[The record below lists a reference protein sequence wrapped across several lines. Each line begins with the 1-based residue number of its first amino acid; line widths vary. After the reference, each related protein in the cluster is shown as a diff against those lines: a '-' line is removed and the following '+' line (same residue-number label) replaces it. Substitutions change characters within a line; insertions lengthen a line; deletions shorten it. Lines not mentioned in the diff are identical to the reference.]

1 MSFLDT
7 SVLPIKIVDINYQS
21 WGVKHFTAA
30 PRGFH
35 ALVYRFKGSAKLTQ
49 GDTTICPTADTV
61 TFMPNATYTADYDEP
76 NDIIHIHFEADVKEN
91 AEVFAPASP
100 EPLKSLFERAQA
112 AWADKTGA
120 YYFNAASIVYEI
132 LAKLSDANTD
142 STSDTQK
149 SFLSAVSYMHEN
161 YTDPELSVDS
171 LVNVAHMSNTYFRKL
186 FERKFGVTPSKY
198 LTGLRAKHAE
208 RLLAAGSCNV
218 SEAALLSGFYDPKY
232 FCRVIK
238 RKFGFPPSKLFKT

>member
-1 MSFLDT
+1 M
-7 SVLPIKIVDINYQS
+7 
-21 WGVKHFTAA
+21 
-30 PRGFH
+30 
-35 ALVYRFKGSAKLTQ
+35 TQ

-61 TFMPNATYTADYDEP
+61 TFMPDSTYTADYDEP
-76 NDIIHIHFEADVKEN
+76 NDIIHIHFEADIKEN

-198 LTGLRAKHAE
+198 LTDLRAKHAGTPARR
-208 RLLAAGSCNV
+208 RLLQRLRSRSFVG
-218 SEAALLSGFYDPKY
+218 LLRPQILLPRNETQVRLSAVK
-232 FCRVIK
+232 II
-238 RKFGFPPSKLFKT
+238 